1 MNTDWKTRVIVYKL
15 NMASILYLGFAVVV
29 ALASGV
35 DAQSPR
41 RCSSFPRDTCPVGYN
56 CVNGYC
62 EESSSQFPCRSDF
75 ECPRDYEC
83 IRGQC
88 VRRPRDCR
96 VNPFICQPFERCNEF
111 TGRCET
117 GIPGD
122 DDCRRNPFICR
133 RPEVCNRQTGRCEQS
148 CRFNPSICGPFET
161 CNSLTGLCEPGNSDC
176 RPNPSICGPFQTCN
190 FRTGRCE
197 SSPGDC
203 RTFQCPPGQSC
214 QYRFGTYQCVTN
226 VQGCRPF
233 PARDCPRGFYCRR
246 GECVRDF
253 LRAAG
258 SISGGDP
265 ATGTEAADTGSG
277 M

>member
-1 MNTDWKTRVIVYKL
+1 
-15 NMASILYLGFAVVV
+15 MASILYLGFAVVV

-62 EESSSQFPCRSDF
+62 EESSSPFPCRSDF

-96 VNPFICQPFERCNEF
+96 VDPFICQPFGRCNQF

-117 GIPGD
+117 GQ
-122 DDCRRNPFICR
+122 DCRRDPFICN
-133 RPEVCNRQTGRCEQS
+133 PSEVCNRQTGRCDQS
-148 CRFNPSICGPFET
+148 CRF
-161 CNSLTGLCEPGNSDC
+161 
-176 RPNPSICGPFQTCN
+176 NPSICGPFQTCN

-197 SSPGDC
+197 SEPGDC

-214 QYRFGTYQCVTN
+214 QYRFGTYQC